1 MTDERNFDRITRA
14 WLDLMPDEAPDRT
27 IAAVLQAVETAPQ
40 VRSPWR
46 WLTRRFP
53 NMNRL
58 SMAAAL
64 AAAAVLAV
72 GGGLWLT
79 RSNGPSIGQPSPT
92 PTSTASPSGSAA
104 VGAPLPV
111 ELRSRWYGGHRDFVQ
126 LDKGSTL
133 LFTGNS
139 FVMTESNQ
147 WDSIHYLDSSAA
159 PVGDGQF
166 RLESTEDGN
175 ECGIGDVGLYSW
187 SLSPSGKTL
196 TITADADDC
205 AARSAAVPGVWWQ
218 AGGPNELC
226 LGELDP
232 GTYKSQYIVPR
243 LDQGATWEP
252 DFGGLTYT
260 VPEGWANSDDG
271 PVSFELVPA
280 SEMPPVAEADRRRNI
295 GVFTQPTAMTQDKPC
310 SDTVLPGIGRTVPDL
325 VTWLRTVPGLITT
338 APTAVTIDGHPG
350 QTLEVRLDP
359 AWTKTCAGSTEPLV
373 TYFNPG
379 LAVGPD
385 QRERLFLVD
394 LVDLGDDDVVA
405 IAVWTRGAE
414 TFDAFIP
421 EAMSVI
427 DSFSFK

>member
-1 MTDERNFDRITRA
+1 
-14 WLDLMPDEAPDRT
+14 MPDEAPDRT

-64 AAAAVLAV
+64 AAAAALAV

-79 RSNGPSIGQPSPT
+79 RSNGPSIGQPSPSVA
-92 PTSTASPSGSAA
+92 PSASPSGSALA
-104 VGAPLPV
+104 AGGLLPV
-111 ELRSRWYGGHRDFVQ
+111 ELRSRWFGGHRDLVQ

-133 LFTGNS
+133 LFAPNS
-139 FVMTESNQ
+139 FVMTEANQ
-147 WDSIHYLDSSAA
+147 WDSTHYLSSSAA
-159 PVGDGQF
+159 AVGNGQF
-166 RLESTEDGN
+166 RLETTADGN
-175 ECGIGDVGLYSW
+175 GCGVGDVGLYSW
-187 SLSPSGKTL
+187 SLSPSHWTL
-196 TITADADDC
+196 TIMADSDDC
-205 AARSAAVPGVWWQ
+205 TARSAAVPGAWWL
-218 AGGPNELC
+218 AGCPNTLC
-226 LGELDP
+226 LGELDA
-232 GTYKSQYIVPR
+232 GTYGSQYFAPR
-243 LDQGATWEP
+243 LDPGAAWEP

-260 VPEGWANSDDG
+260 VPEGWANSGDQQE
-271 PVSFELVPA
+271 SFELVPA
-280 SEMPPVAEADRRRNI
+280 TEMPPVAEIDRRRNI
-295 GVFTQPTAMTQDKPC
+295 GVFGQPTAMTQDKPC
-310 SDTVLPGIGRTVPDL
+310 SDTVLPGVGRTVPEL

-350 QTLEVRLDP
+350 QSLEVRLDP

-385 QRERLFLVD
+385 QRERLI
-394 LVDLGDDDVVA
+394 LVDLGNGDVVA
-405 IAVWTRGAE
+405 IAVWTRGAT

-427 DSFSFK
+427 DSFTFK